1 MLTFTLLISLGLGI
15 ILCFMGYRFFRVA
28 MALGGF
34 AIGAAI
40 GYFIYPFVA
49 EHLPDA
55 GNGLWLLAF
64 MGLGGILLAFLSY
77 SIYKAALFYITALFT
92 AFIVIKTFLL
102 GFGGIGVAAF
112 IKTILGKTAISG
124 SADMITDFKVS
135 DKGKVGDLIAKALK
149 MLPGET
155 QTEKL
160 LAVLLTALIA
170 GAIVGII
177 VVIMQKPAIIVVTSE
192 MGAFLTAQGLCSLLE
207 SFEQMDLRAETVIA
221 NFTVGGENLVLS
233 TLLMLVLCAIGIAVQ
248 FKTTKKM
255 K

>member
-170 GAIVGII
+170 GAIGGISVG
-177 VVIMQKPAIIVVTSE
+177 IMQKPAIIVVTSV
-192 MGAFLTAQGLCSLLE
+192 MCAFLTAQGLCSLLE